1 VSKHRSF
8 NRREVFAVTCR
19 YTLLYLLVSASVA
32 LADGMFIPPEY
43 GTAASADQRA
53 IVIDHGATQTLI
65 LETAYQGDGA
75 EFAWVVPLP
84 TLIEAAGIGTVD
96 QSVFAGLEDLTAPR
110 AWIAPGAVS
119 AGGSGCGSCGGGGTQ
134 LGGGYDNADGRTGV
148 TVWETLQIEGYEVAI
163 LSAGESGDLAKWLT
177 DNGYA
182 LPDGNEAT
190 LQYYVDAGAF
200 FVAVKIVPE
209 QTAAAAQMTKAGAVG
224 ATQPL
229 RFTFPKGADGLV
241 FPLRI
246 SQASSKGET
255 EVRLFVFSDHRVAS
269 SSYPTAEVNASG
281 FQGRQEFRQWYDA
294 RFRAKLG
301 DLGGR
306 AFVVEWAKPLPE
318 WGVSTELR
326 KVLGEGEF
334 FLTRMRSY
342 LTPELM
348 TEDVMLA
355 RAPTD
360 DEFEVDIYVGA
371 QLGMRPLG
379 GFGAMLMGGVFWR
392 RTRTRR
398 GRNGAR
404 FAALLGLALLL
415 L

>member
-1 VSKHRSF
+1 VTRSH
-8 NRREVFAVTCR
+8 V
-19 YTLLYLLVSASVA
+19 LLYLLVSASVA

-43 GTAASADQRA
+43 GTADSADQRA
-53 IVIDHGATQTLI
+53 IVIDHGVTQTLI

-75 EFAWVVPLP
+75 GFAWVVPLP
-84 TLIEAAGIGTVD
+84 TQIRATGIGTVD
-96 QSVFAGLEDLTAPR
+96 QGVFAGLEDLTAPH
-110 AWIAPGAVS
+110 AWIAPGVGG
-119 AGGSGCGSCGGGGTQ
+119 GGSGCGSCGGGSAQ
-134 LGGGYDNADGRTGV
+134 LGGGSADGRTGV
-148 TVWETLQIEGYEVAI
+148 TVWDTLQIEGYEVAI
-163 LSAGESGDLAKWLT
+163 LSADESGDLAKWLT

-182 LPDGNEAT
+182 LPDGNDAT

-209 QTAAAAQMTKAGAVG
+209 QAAVAAQVKQAKAVG
-224 ATQPL
+224 AMQPL
-229 RFTFPKGADGLV
+229 RFTFPKGPQGLV

-255 EVRLFVFSDHRVAS
+255 EVRLFVFADHRMSS
-269 SSYPTAEVNASG
+269 SSYPTAEANASG
-281 FQGRQEFRQWYDA
+281 YQGRQEFRQWYDA
-294 RFRAKLG
+294 RFRAKLR

-318 WGVSTELR
+318 WGVSEELR

-348 TEDVMLA
+348 TEDVTLA

-360 DEFEVDIYVGA
+360 DQFEADIYVGA
-371 QLGMRPLG
+371 QLGMRPFG
-379 GFGAMLMGGVFWR
+379 GFGAMLMAGVFWR

-404 FAALLGLALLL
+404 FAALLGIALLL